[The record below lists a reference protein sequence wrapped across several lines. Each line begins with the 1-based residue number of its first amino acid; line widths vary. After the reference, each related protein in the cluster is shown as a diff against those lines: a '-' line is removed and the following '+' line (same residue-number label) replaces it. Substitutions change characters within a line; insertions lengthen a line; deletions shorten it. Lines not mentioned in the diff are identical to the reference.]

1 MTTNPLE
8 FRRSSFA
15 VTTHSLPSGTTV
27 KCLGQ
32 LTAEVA
38 SILQDEVQSLIQT
51 AKLIEIDLSAVT
63 RIDGHG
69 ASMLADMYV
78 SAKSDG
84 CYLKWKCRDGLVRRK
99 LQATRLLSVF
109 QEYGQYL

>member
-1 MTTNPLE
+1 MATNPLE
-8 FRRSSFA
+8 FRRSFT
-15 VTTHSLPSGTTV
+15 VTTHSFPSGTTV

-32 LTAEVA
+32 LTAEVV
-38 SILQDEVQSLIQT
+38 SILHDEVQSLVQT
-51 AKLIEIDLSAVT
+51 AEFIEIDLSAVT
-63 RIDGHG
+63 HIDGPG

-84 CYLKWKCRDGLVRRK
+84 CYLKWKCGDGLVRRK